1 MHWNRIDGWR
11 INKYLALIRKHLVV
25 FLKHINSIW
34 DSNAAAVTNY
44 INSIFE
50 ETLRGKDVPLGV
62 GMQIADVYLEEISK
76 NFDKSQLSHER
87 ITQLLCPFL
96 KALGKCEQFVLFKR
110 IMDSVFV
117 KLVESNGADSDKS
130 GDLYLPNFK
139 IVDYAEDEI
148 FPIASSN
155 ETIATRRD
163 DIYKIYEKASG
174 NERPAAPYVPY
185 EERIKQIKLNSQKL
199 PQTKHQKKK
208 LMRQKIKQVQKIKK
222 RLLKLIRKQ
231 QQIPVSDAHHDKIEG
246 HIIGHHTEETQKM
259 EEITKIAIDKIN
271 SNAEKNKVD
280 TNLASADGT
289 GGTGDKIIEISNTQG
304 KKKKNKNKKVILKE
318 SLDNSKKKVS
328 FELKNNKTKEFY
340 MHGQVGE
347 SKIPKSKDLKSKRP
361 SIIKR
366 KHRKS

>member
-25 FLKHINSIW
+25 FLKHINAIW

-87 ITQLLCPFL
+87 ITQLLSPFL

-271 SNAEKNKVD
+271 SNVEKNVD